1 MLATGFNAAV
11 DADFGEEGLHANL
24 HSVLHAQRG
33 DARGGPVVTV
43 RRRVVQ
49 GLATNAIKFFSN
61 TLW

>member
-11 DADFGEEGLHANL
+11 DADFGEEELHANL

-43 RRRVVQ
+43 RRRVV
-49 GLATNAIKFFSN
+49 
-61 TLW
+61 